1 MGNGDGD
8 GDGGGRVARDDNV
21 DARGGVDVDCPAP
34 EVRADSPFCLAASFF
49 FLLVA
54 LLEMGF

>member
-1 MGNGDGD
+1 M
-8 GDGGGRVARDDNV
+8 ARDGNV

-34 EVRADSPFCLAASFF
+34 EVLADSPFCLAASFF
-49 FLLVA
+49 FLVVA